1 MKINKISNSYS
12 LFGLVKLMIRVLI
25 TKVRYP
31 GQRII
36 RSGFE
41 LRGRKM
47 IKFGKGL
54 TAGKG
59 CRIEAFV
66 ADGHKGYK
74 IYFGDR
80 IQLNDYVHISAVE
93 SVSIGDDTLVAS
105 HVYISDNS
113 HGNYRGYDNDSLPGQ
128 PPVKR
133 AYFSAP
139 VSIGKCVWIGEG
151 VIIMPGAKIGDGA
164 ILGAHSVVKGE
175 IPGNTIAVGSPAKVV
190 KRWNESK
197 GHWEKVQK

>member
-1 MKINKISNSYS
+1 
-12 LFGLVKLMIRVLI
+12 
-25 TKVRYP
+25 
-31 GQRII
+31 
-36 RSGFE
+36 
-41 LRGRKM
+41 M

-54 TAGKG
+54 TTGKG

-66 ADGHKGYK
+66 VDGNKKSK
-74 IYFGDR
+74 IFIGDR

-93 SVSIGDDTLVAS
+93 SVSVGDDTLVAS

-113 HGNYRGYDNDSLPGQ
+113 HGSYAGDNNDSLPEE

-151 VIIMPGAKIGDGA
+151 VIIMPGSNIGDGA
-164 ILGAHSVVKGE
+164 ILGAHSVVKGV
-175 IPGNTIAVGSPAKVV
+175 IPGNSIAVGSPARVV
-190 KRWNESK
+190 KKWNENK
-197 GHWEKVQK
+197 GHWEKVK

>member
-1 MKINKISNSYS
+1 MKSNNISNSYS
-12 LFGLVKLMIRVLI
+12 LVGLVKLLIRVLI

-41 LRGRKM
+41 VRGRKM

-54 TAGKG
+54 TTGKG

-66 ADGHKGYK
+66 ADGNKKSK
-74 IYFGDR
+74 IFIGDR

-93 SVSIGDDTLVAS
+93 SVSVGDDTLVAS

-113 HGNYRGYDNDSLPGQ
+113 HGSYAGDNNDSLPEE

-151 VIIMPGAKIGDGA
+151 VIIMPGSNIGDGA
-164 ILGAHSVVKGE
+164 ILGAHSVVKGV
-175 IPGNTIAVGSPAKVV
+175 IPGNSIAVGSPARVV
-190 KRWNESK
+190 KKWNENK
-197 GHWEKVQK
+197 GHWEKVK